1 MEGFPMTFFLQT
13 QVLMH
18 VDRKSDLMA
27 VHTCGP
33 VLSFTLPSPCTT
45 SSQAFS
51 VNAFW
56 WRIQNE
62 WLVDAHKTCLD
73 YVTWNASS
81 TDNNEA

>member
-1 MEGFPMTFFLQT
+1 MIYICHKFTVTGGKNFGKILIKIRKSLWRGFPMTFFLQT

-45 SSQAFS
+45 SSQAFP

-56 WRIQNE
+56 
-62 WLVDAHKTCLD
+62 
-73 YVTWNASS
+73 
-81 TDNNEA
+81 

>member
-1 MEGFPMTFFLQT
+1 MEGFPITFFLQT

-45 SSQAFS
+45 SSQAFP

-56 WRIQNE
+56 WCIRDE
-62 WLVDAHKTCLD
+62 RLGGAHKTCLD
-73 YVTWNASS
+73 YMTWNVSA
-81 TDNNEA
+81 THNNEA

>member
-1 MEGFPMTFFLQT
+1 MTFFLQT

-45 SSQAFS
+45 SSQAFP

-56 WRIQNE
+56 
-62 WLVDAHKTCLD
+62 
-73 YVTWNASS
+73 
-81 TDNNEA
+81 